1 MEEKEKKAA
10 TTDEQLVEKH
20 LSARKK
26 KKRRRVITLCVV
38 VIVVL
43 AAVIMGV
50 KIAKNKVSSSLGSSD
65 SDVISAEVETGSIS
79 TTISGSGTLENVDV
93 ENIDVLST
101 VEIVDFYVETGDT
114 VEEGDLIATVTQASL
129 LSAMSEKQTELDT
142 LDAEIEEAA
151 DDTVDSTI
159 TASASGRVKAIYAS
173 SGDAVA
179 DVMYSSGALILLSLD
194 GYMAV
199 DIETESLSSGDS
211 VTVTLSDDS
220 TVSGTVES
228 AAGGTAT
235 ILVTD
240 NGTTYADA
248 VTVSDSDGN
257 SLGSG
262 NLYIHEQLKV
272 TGYAGTVSSV
282 SVSNNE
288 SVSSGDTLI
297 TLTDTDTSVAY
308 DSLLNEREE
317 LEDQLNT
324 LISIYEEGGI
334 CATVAGTIESL
345 SDTASAASSSAY
357 TTTDSSAGSS
367 SETTVAA
374 IAPDS
379 QMSITISVDETD
391 ILSLS
396 EGLEASVTIDSIGED
411 SYSGTVTDVSTTAS
425 SDSGVTAYSAEVTI
439 DKTEDMLS
447 GMSASVTVTIEGV
460 EDALIIPVDALHQ
473 TSSTSYVYTEYD
485 EDSGEFGGMVEVTTG
500 LSNSSYVEITDGL
513 SEGDVV
519 YYTESSSETDDFSSM
534 FDSMGGG
541 DMSDVTGGD
550 SAGGGMSMP
559 SGGGDSSGGMS
570 MPTQ

>member
-38 VIVVL
+38 VVVVL
-43 AAVIMGV
+43 AAVIIGV

-282 SVSNNE
+282 SVSDNE

-297 TLTDTDTSVAY
+297 TLIDTDTSVAY

-357 TTTDSSAGSS
+357 TTTDSSASSS